1 MYTFIKRTVPP
12 PSMLTFDGSN
22 RDQCEVKRVRTNTPL
37 QALVLLNDP
46 QVLEAARVLAEKLA
60 AEKISEEQKIEKAF
74 RMIIC
79 RKASEK
85 EKEILF
91 EYYKKE
97 KNGFSQRPAK
107 AEDFLKAGEYKHEQN
122 INKIEAAALMQV
134 VHTIYNMEEA
144 ITKT

>member
-1 MYTFIKRTVPP
+1 
-12 PSMLTFDGSN
+12 MLTFDGAN
-22 RDQCEVKRVRTNTPL
+22 RDQCEVKRARTNTPL

-46 QVLEAARVLAEKLA
+46 QVLEAARVLAEKLE
-60 AEKISEEQKIEKAF
+60 AEKIPEEQRIEKAF
-74 RMIIC
+74 RLIIC

-91 EYYKKE
+91 DYYTKE
-97 KNGFSQRPAK
+97 KDEFVKQPAK
-107 AEDFLKAGEYKHEQN
+107 AEGFLKAGEYKHEQN
-122 INKIEAAALMQV
+122 INKPEAAALMQV